1 MKEDGLDLAPAKV
14 LSEREDVVRV
24 MSIHKSKGLE
34 FPVVIAAD
42 MGKAFNRQD
51 MHSLILF
58 HNTLGIGLKQY
69 DAQWRMAYPTL
80 LWNGICAQIGWES
93 TAEEERVLY
102 VAMTRARDK
111 LILTGH
117 TSHLERDWQRWRG
130 QVNPAGLVRISTGC
144 SPASRRGRKARPGSW
159 AALRRGRAG
168 CGR

>member
-1 MKEDGLDLAPAKV
+1 MITSEECPAALSVRPICRPVRQARQYEASGFRGIFRYLRLIDKMKEDGLDLAPAKV

-69 DAQWRMAYPTL
+69 DAPWRMAYPTL
-80 LWNGICAQIGWES
+80 LWNGICAQIGWEARLKKNECS
-93 TAEEERVLY
+93 T
-102 VAMTRARDK
+102 
-111 LILTGH
+111 
-117 TSHLERDWQRWRG
+117 W
-130 QVNPAGLVRISTGC
+130 P
-144 SPASRRGRKARPGSW
+144 
-159 AALRRGRAG
+159 
-168 CGR
+168 